1 MLAPAASAEY
11 KDCASVN
18 GCPTCC
24 THQLLIARTLRKSC
38 VNVENVQ
45 QFDLNHEL
53 SMFAQSLKNAFQ
65 LVPMVEEE
73 KSQVISN
80 VAIWTYGKST
90 KKWPDE
96 EKTMTKSTWTCKFS
110 STSLNLRYLFHI
122 YLYINILIIYSYY
135 YIFIFFF
142 RAKQLIQTKSWQ
154 GSSSSFSFWDKTS
167 LNQVTQIMV
176 HHASPSK
183 CCPSG
188 CHLCLI
194 ASCFNPDP
202 QKKLGQYFQ
211 SLSFSNSILKFWTQP
226 PRSDSAFT
234 NFLCQVSLLPHD
246 VSARLHCRWSAALLK
261 VDGRFASRDICCLL
275 DMEWLLDQWMK
286 DDQSLGGSVIH
297 HLTSLAFFSPPGV
310 VKRSKNLRATLGSD
324 SPEC

>member
-1 MLAPAASAEY
+1 
-11 KDCASVN
+11 
-18 GCPTCC
+18 
-24 THQLLIARTLRKSC
+24 
-38 VNVENVQ
+38 
-45 QFDLNHEL
+45 
-53 SMFAQSLKNAFQ
+53 
-65 LVPMVEEE
+65 
-73 KSQVISN
+73 
-80 VAIWTYGKST
+80 
-90 KKWPDE
+90 
-96 EKTMTKSTWTCKFS
+96 
-110 STSLNLRYLFHI
+110 
-122 YLYINILIIYSYY
+122 
-135 YIFIFFF
+135 
-142 RAKQLIQTKSWQ
+142 
-154 GSSSSFSFWDKTS
+154 
-167 LNQVTQIMV
+167 MV

-202 QKKLGQYFQ
+202 KKKLGQYFQ

-261 VDGRFASRDICCLL
+261 VDGKFASRDIYDICCLL
-275 DMEWLLDQWMK
+275 DMEWLLDQWMM
-286 DDQSLGGSVIH
+286 DDQSLGGSVH
-297 HLTSLAFFSPPGV
+297 HLTSLAFFSPPGM